1 MRDLA
6 RVIKTA
12 IGFIAGGFCG
22 AMLGSFGLFALLSL
36 IDWAS
41 GAGPG
46 NQISGGAWPLAFFT
60 APIGALA
67 LSVACGNATRKSYD
81 EIKCDDR
88 SESRDADE

>member
-12 IGFIAGGFCG
+12 IGFIAGGICG
-22 AMLGSFGLFALLSL
+22 AILGSFGLFALLSL